1 MIHHLAGRLAEKPP
15 GRAIVEIGG
24 VGYEVLVSDFTWSAL
39 GAPGERVYLLTH
51 VVVREDGWLVFGFA
65 DEEERALFRL
75 LLGVQGVG
83 PRLALAVLSGLSV
96 NQLRRAVGAGDL
108 AALTAISGVG
118 RKTAQRVLL
127 DLKDKIAA
135 PPTDAEIARLTGSN
149 ARDEA
154 VDALVSLG
162 YPVTTAREAVRAARS
177 TKEEEAP
184 LETVIKEALRR
195 L

>member
-1 MIHHLAGRLAEKPP
+1 VIHHLAGRLTEKPP
-15 GRAIVEIGG
+15 GRAVVEVDG
-24 VGYEVLVSDFTWSAL
+24 VGYDVLVSDFTWSTL
-39 GAPGERVYLLTH
+39 GAPGERVFLLTH
-51 VVVREDGWLVFGFA
+51 LTVREDGWLLFGFA
-65 DEEERALFRL
+65 AEEERALFRL

-96 NQLRRAVGAGDL
+96 SELRRAVTAGDL

-135 PPTDAEIARLTGSN
+135 PPTDAEIARLTGPGV
-149 ARDEA
+149 RDEA

-162 YPVTTAREAVRAARS
+162 YPVATAREAVRAARS
-177 TKEEEAP
+177 AEEEAP
-184 LETVIKEALRR
+184 LEAIIKEALRR

>member
-1 MIHHLAGRLAEKPP
+1 VIHHLAGRLAEKPP

-24 VGYEVLVSDFTWSAL
+24 VGYEVLVSDFTWSVL
-39 GAPGERVYLLTH
+39 GAPGERVFLLTH
-51 VVVREDGWLVFGFA
+51 VAVREDGWLVFGFA
-65 DEEERALFRL
+65 GEEERALFRL

-96 NQLRRAVGAGDL
+96 NQLRRAVSDGDL
-108 AALTAISGVG
+108 TALTAISGVG

-135 PPTDAEIARLTGSN
+135 PPTDAEIARLTGSD

-177 TKEEEAP
+177 EKEEAP

>member
-1 MIHHLAGRLAEKPP
+1 MIHHLAGRLTEKPP
-15 GRAIVEIGG
+15 GRAVVEVGG
-24 VGYEVLVSDFTWSAL
+24 VGYDVLISDFTWSTL
-39 GAPGERVYLLTH
+39 GAPGERVFLLTH
-51 VVVREDGWLVFGFA
+51 LTVREDGWLLFGFA
-65 DEEERALFRL
+65 AEEERALFRL

-96 NQLRRAVGAGDL
+96 SELRRAVTAGDL

-135 PPTDAEIARLTGSN
+135 PPTDAEIARLTGPD

-162 YPVTTAREAVRAARS
+162 YPMATAREAVRAARS
-177 TKEEEAP
+177 TEEEAP
-184 LETVIKEALRR
+184 LETIIKDALRR